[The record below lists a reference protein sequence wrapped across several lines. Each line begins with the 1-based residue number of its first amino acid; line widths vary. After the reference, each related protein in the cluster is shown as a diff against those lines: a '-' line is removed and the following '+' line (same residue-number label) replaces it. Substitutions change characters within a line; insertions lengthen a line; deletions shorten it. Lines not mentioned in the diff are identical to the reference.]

1 MSDQQKKREPP
12 ISMSLAD
19 VEADPEL
26 AARLTDKEKMMI
38 AQGVPMGIAWFG
50 PKHEIEKSVAIWK
63 MPGLQTLT
71 WNCLHSH
78 FCRKS
83 GNTLKTRRMLKNLI
97 AGRKIVKTKQ
107 RIRQMAKEGN
117 R

>member
-38 AQGVPMGIAWFG
+38 AQGVPMGIHG
-50 PKHEIEKSVAIWK
+50 
-63 MPGLQTLT
+63 
-71 WNCLHSH
+71 
-78 FCRKS
+78 S
-83 GNTLKTRRMLKNLI
+83 GQSTR
-97 AGRKIVKTKQ
+97 
-107 RIRQMAKEGN
+107 
-117 R
+117 